1 MADSRGGGAH
11 YLHIGGLADRRA
23 STSNRKPYLSG
34 TKVEKNHILFWRID
48 CEKKNKKKKNILSGT
63 ILGEFGVIWT
73 VVEYGPLW

>member
-34 TKVEKNHILFWRID
+34 TKVEKKSHPFLKDR
-48 CEKKNKKKKNILSGT
+48 L
-63 ILGEFGVIWT
+63 
-73 VVEYGPLW
+73 